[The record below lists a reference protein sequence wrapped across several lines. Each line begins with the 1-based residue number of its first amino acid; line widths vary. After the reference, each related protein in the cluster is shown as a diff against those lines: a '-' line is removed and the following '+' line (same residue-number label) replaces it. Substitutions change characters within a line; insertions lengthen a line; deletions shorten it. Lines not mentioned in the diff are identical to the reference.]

1 MLLGLQCPAPVPPA
15 QVAEDEGEGGQPD
28 GRVDRHALPEG
39 GVEHGAAHP
48 LHHGLQ
54 EAVGPRIVLA
64 ALLEAGQDSTQ
75 EAIEA
80 GCEAGAKRHEVG
92 LIHCQQR
99 GADIE
104 SSVGQQGEQASGVDE
119 QLGAEPVGPHALED
133 DVVGLECLLVDAGR
147 EVGMHALSESL
158 ADKDPPGDDGV
169 LHVGQQHPVQLG
181 QCRDEVRPL

>member
-1 MLLGLQCPAPVPPA
+1 MLLSLQGPVPPA
-15 QVAEDEGEGGQPD
+15 QVAQDKCEGGQPD
-28 GRVDRHALPEG
+28 GGVHRHTLPDG

-54 EAVGPRIVLA
+54 EAVGPRIVLT

-119 QLGAEPVGPHALED
+119 QLGGQPVGAHTLED
-133 DVVGLECLLVDAGR
+133 NVVRLQRLLVYT
-147 EVGMHALSESL
+147 
-158 ADKDPPGDDGV
+158 
-169 LHVGQQHPVQLG
+169 
-181 QCRDEVRPL
+181 